1 MSTFLFTAKIFG
13 HNHSCFYELDI
24 YDNGGGGGNYGNGY
38 GLSIS
43 RESGS
48 LQSQSLLKAATLPLV
63 SSAQDGDTE

>member
-24 YDNGGGGGNYGNGY
+24 YDNGGGGGNYGYGY

-48 LQSQSLLKAATLPLV
+48 LQSLLKAATVPLV

>member
-24 YDNGGGGGNYGNGY
+24 YNNGGGGGNYGNGY

-48 LQSQSLLKAATLPLV
+48 LQSLLKAATLPLV
-63 SSAQDGDTE
+63 SSSTQDGDTE

>member
-24 YDNGGGGGNYGNGY
+24 YDNGGGGGGNYGNGY

-48 LQSQSLLKAATLPLV
+48 LQSLLKAATLPLV